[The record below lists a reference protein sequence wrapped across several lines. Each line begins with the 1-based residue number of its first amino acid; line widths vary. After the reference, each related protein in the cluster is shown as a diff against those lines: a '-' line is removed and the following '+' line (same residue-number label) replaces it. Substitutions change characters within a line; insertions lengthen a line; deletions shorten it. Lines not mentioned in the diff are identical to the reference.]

1 MKELRAMRQSVH
13 LPSEG
18 PLDPVVDTASPE
30 GRYRP
35 HFLEHQVPCTLV
47 SQIPLSCILFL
58 FTKKEERKTIKDN
71 KSPNE

>member
-18 PLDPVVDTASPE
+18 PLDPVADTASPD
-30 GRYRP
+30 GRYRS
-35 HFLEHQVPCTLV
+35 HFLEHQVPCTLT